1 MRTLA
6 DHIQD
11 IAYNSIKGNAKNIE
25 LIINF
30 NTLENEFSFKIIDDG
45 DGIPKEKLE
54 HIFDP
59 FYTTR
64 NKKIR
69 SVGLGLSL
77 LKQNAE
83 LAGGSVNL
91 TSKVNIGTTISSSFK
106 TDNVDIPEIGDL
118 VSTILALITAKDDLE
133 WNIVIK
139 KGNIEDNIS
148 TLELKEIL
156 GTDIPLNNI
165 QVMDILK
172 NIIQETFENLK
183 IIL

>member
-30 NTLENEFSFKIIDDG
+30 NTSKNEFSFKIIDDG

-54 HIFDP
+54 HIFNP

-83 LAGGSVNL
+83 LAGGNVYL
-91 TSKVNIGTTISSSFK
+91 TSEINTGTTISASFK
-106 TDNVDIPEIGDL
+106 TDNFDIPEIGDL
-118 VSTILALITAKDDLE
+118 VSTILALIIAKNDLD
-133 WNIVIK
+133 WNIIIK
-139 KGNIEDNIS
+139 KDNSEDKIS
-148 TLELKEIL
+148 TLELKEVL
-156 GTDIPLNNI
+156 GSDIPLNNI

-172 NIIQETFENLK
+172 NIIQETFDNLEIK
-183 IIL
+183 F

>member
-11 IAYNSIKGNAKNIE
+11 IAFNSVKGNAKNID

-83 LAGGSVNL
+83 LTNGNVNL
-91 TSKVNIGTTISSSFK
+91 ISEFNVGTTISAMFK
-106 TDNVDIPEIGDL
+106 TDNFDIPEIGDL
-118 VSTILALITAKDDLE
+118 ISTILSLITAKDDLE
-133 WNIVIK
+133 WNIFIK
-139 KGNIEDNIS
+139 KGNNEEKIS

-156 GTDIPLNNI
+156 GTDIPLNNV

-172 NIIQETFENLK
+172 NIIKETFENLE